1 MIEKKK
7 GAENN
12 TDDLATNQG
21 KDSKEFSTL
30 NEIEE
35 NIEDIIIDDKQKA
48 LNQLEAILLSLP
60 SELQQFINENFKHKR
75 IPKEFMFSSILFAY
89 SNAAGLAFYTH
100 VLNYTNYANLYF
112 ALISD
117 RGDTKSEPMNI
128 ATKPLK
134 KHDDNFYNEFR
145 LDTQKLKETV
155 NNNSDLEVKRK
166 QLLLQNATIESAIYS
181 HFNNPY
187 SMGIYMD
194 ELMGLITKM
203 ADNNS
208 NQGSEWRVF
217 FLQGNTNSHIDI
229 SRKTTQSFRIEESY
243 PTLLGAIQTEFI
255 PKLFSNGNLE
265 SGFIDRILFTNKLTR
280 NTLLS
285 KENLNPLV
293 YENYKLGLI
302 NLLDQ
307 RFRLE
312 RAAEKERIAY
322 SIEAEK
328 ELITYAQEL
337 ILRKEKLPK
346 ILKAYT
352 SKMEINI
359 HKMILL
365 IHLIKNAKA
374 STFNNPINKQTVKLS
389 ILIIESYYTNFKL
402 ILEQKPEKINENEFR
417 KELITRASKNNV
429 NNAQTVITS
438 ILKISKGQV
447 SKLFK
452 KYLPPNETGN

>member
-1 MIEKKK
+1 MSEKKK
-7 GAENN
+7 GAENSTN
-12 TDDLATNQG
+12 DLATNQTED
-21 KDSKEFSTL
+21 KKEFSTL
-30 NEIEE
+30 TEIEQNIDE
-35 NIEDIIIDDKQKA
+35 IIIEDSQKA
-48 LNQLEAILLSLP
+48 LNQLESILLSLP
-60 SELQQFINENFKHKR
+60 SELQEFINENFKHKR
-75 IPKEFMFSSILFAY
+75 IPKGFMFSSILFAY
-89 SNAAGLAFYTH
+89 SNASGLAFYTH

-112 ALISD
+112 AIISD

-128 ATKPLK
+128 ATLPLK
-134 KHDDNFYNEFR
+134 KYDDRSYYDFR
-145 LDTQKLKETV
+145 SDTQKLRESV
-155 NNNSDLEVKRK
+155 NNDSNLEVKRK

-181 HFNNPY
+181 HYNNPY
-187 SMGIYMD
+187 SIGIYID
-194 ELMGLITKM
+194 ELMGLIAKM

-208 NQGSEWRVF
+208 NQGAEWRVF

-229 SRKTTQSFRIEESY
+229 SRKTTDSFRIEQSY

-265 SGFIDRILFTNKLTR
+265 SGFIDRILFTNKLTK

-285 KENLNPLV
+285 GENLNPIV

-312 RAAEKERIAY
+312 RASEKERIVY
-322 SIEAEK
+322 SNEAEK
-328 ELITYAQEL
+328 ELMIYAQDL

-365 IHLIKNAKA
+365 IHLIKNAKT

-389 ILIIESYYTNFKL
+389 ILIIEFYYTNFKL
-402 ILEQKPEKINENEFR
+402 TLEQKPDKINENEFR

-452 KYLPPNETGN
+452 KYLSPDETGN